1 MLGRNEPKQ
10 PDELI
15 CIISPNRDALF
26 GQNYTVWRLGMVELT
41 NIFTLKNIIIYLL
54 IINII
59 AFLAMFIDKKK
70 AEKDRWRIKEST
82 LLTLALI
89 GGSIGA
95 IAGMYTFHHKTKKP
109 RFFIGIPV
117 IIVLQTML
125 IIAIV
130 IR

>member
-1 MLGRNEPKQ
+1 
-10 PDELI
+10 
-15 CIISPNRDALF
+15 
-26 GQNYTVWRLGMVELT
+26 MVELT

-117 IIVLQTML
+117 IIVLQIML
-125 IIAIV
+125 IIAISIKWYLYIQPICMILV
-130 IR
+130 WQKHGRQQGYKKIHK